1 MCVSRLCRILDLKVV
16 FLSCD
21 LGFARL
27 LLESGVSDLEIT
39 CVVAISECPVLHAS
53 TSTHSFQ
60 RARAHTAEL
69 HTFVTVARARLA
81 EAFFFHSRRTV
92 PTKEHHY
99 TLISSPF
106 FHPKTIGSV
115 HTDYIG
121 TCSRVTM
128 CSGLFLL
135 KTNVRSVRACVASDR
150 RSPLRRRFWPWS
162 VENSAE
168 TIGTTST
175 TSSGSR
181 AASACE
187 EKTRTHGGTWPWA
200 LAPRGPGVVGGALA
214 VGWLRAARH
223 HRPVHHHPPASHAFS
238 RRLPRARRGHREIVA
253 PGRGGLVT

>member
-1 MCVSRLCRILDLKVV
+1 MSLVFAGFSISPLPLKVV

-81 EAFFFHSRRTV
+81 EAFFFHSRRTA

-106 FHPKTIGSV
+106 SIPKQ
-115 HTDYIG
+115 
-121 TCSRVTM
+121 
-128 CSGLFLL
+128 
-135 KTNVRSVRACVASDR
+135 
-150 RSPLRRRFWPWS
+150 
-162 VENSAE
+162 
-168 TIGTTST
+168 
-175 TSSGSR
+175 
-181 AASACE
+181 
-187 EKTRTHGGTWPWA
+187 
-200 LAPRGPGVVGGALA
+200 
-214 VGWLRAARH
+214 
-223 HRPVHHHPPASHAFS
+223 
-238 RRLPRARRGHREIVA
+238 
-253 PGRGGLVT
+253 